1 MTKFSGSVIIRDS
14 GCKYEEHADRGYW
27 FRILGAETGSQFQRT
42 SKCRF
47 GMIAETAD
55 RLGIAVIEYIEKQ
68 SFWLDIMILLQT
80 PLAVVT
86 GKGAG

>member
-1 MTKFSGSVIIRDS
+1 MVRMD
-14 GCKYEEHADRGYW
+14 
-27 FRILGAETGSQFQRT
+27 
-42 SKCRF
+42 
-47 GMIAETAD
+47 
-55 RLGIAVIEYIEKQ
+55 IEYIEKQ

>member
-1 MTKFSGSVIIRDS
+1 
-14 GCKYEEHADRGYW
+14 
-27 FRILGAETGSQFQRT
+27 
-42 SKCRF
+42 
-47 GMIAETAD
+47 MIAETAD